1 VWGAEHLLPAS
12 ELSGDNASIH
22 SARAGETAQT
32 SADEVAGT
40 IASQPGRRIV
50 PFFSGANMSIETLHD
65 YSRWALITGGS
76 SGIGKAMAH
85 RLARSRHNLVL
96 VSERDMELTLTELE
110 LAQKY
115 PDITIETFSADLSVP
130 SAASRL
136 YDAVSRRRPRIDV
149 LINESWTGESDFG
162 GARSLPSQ
170 LRAIRINVEA
180 LATLT
185 QRIAGDMIINSGGR
199 ILTVAPLGGTAGTSY
214 AINGASSAFVE
225 QFSRELA
232 GQLDGTG
239 VTITCLRAWI
249 GGHGLGNS
257 LDAQSVTTD
266 VERVA
271 ELAFDG
277 LMRGDGLVALDGVHR
292 TPIAGHHTI
301 MPIGT
306 RPRVFATL
314 E

>member
-1 VWGAEHLLPAS
+1 
-12 ELSGDNASIH
+12 
-22 SARAGETAQT
+22 
-32 SADEVAGT
+32 
-40 IASQPGRRIV
+40 
-50 PFFSGANMSIETLHD
+50 MSIETLHD
-65 YSRWALITGGS
+65 DSRWALITGGS

-96 VSERDMELTLTELE
+96 VSERDMELTLTELD

-115 PDITIETFSADLSVP
+115 PDICIETFSADLSVP

-162 GARSLPSQ
+162 GGRSLPSQ

-185 QRIAGDMIINSGGR
+185 QRIAGDMIINRGGK

-249 GGHGLGNS
+249 GGHGNS
-257 LDAQSVTTD
+257 LDVQSVTTD

-292 TPIAGHHTI
+292 TPIAGHRTI
-301 MPIGT
+301 APMGT